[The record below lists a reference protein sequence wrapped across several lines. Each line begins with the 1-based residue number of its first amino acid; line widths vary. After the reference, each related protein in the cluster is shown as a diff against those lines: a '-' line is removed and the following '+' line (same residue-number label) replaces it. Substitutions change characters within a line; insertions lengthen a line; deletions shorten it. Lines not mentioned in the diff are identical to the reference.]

1 MKRFLILILL
11 LLFPINAFAYS
22 NKLII
27 PGKVVGIEV
36 KARGVYIVDFY
47 KVDGEYSAKKAG
59 FKVGDFITKINNK
72 SISSIDELN
81 SIITKP
87 DTYHV
92 SIIRGDKK
100 IDKELVVTKVNNSL
114 STGLYVKDKIN
125 GIGTL
130 SYIDPETK
138 IFASLGHEILE
149 SSSAD
154 KFMMDEGNIY
164 DANISSINKSN
175 NTEIGEIHASI
186 TNKELGEINKNEING
201 IYGKYT
207 EEIGNENNLIE
218 VESHNNISLG
228 EAAIRLDLGNSSK
241 DYSINIISLD
251 ENDIVKNIF
260 FEITDE
266 RLIDKAGGVVQGM
279 SGSPIIQNNKVIGVV
294 NYVVV
299 DDVKNGYGIFI
310 EKMLEEG
317 DKLLLP

>member
-1 MKRFLILILL
+1 MKRFLILIL

-47 KVDGEYSAKKAG
+47 KDDVEYSAKKAG

-279 SGSPIIQNNKVIGVV
+279 SGSPIIQNNKGNGVI
-294 NYVVV
+294 NYDVV

>member
-1 MKRFLILILL
+1 MKKFLILILL

-47 KVDGEYSAKKAG
+47 KVDGEYPAKKAG
-59 FKVGDFITKINNK
+59 FKVGDFITKINSK
-72 SISSIDELN
+72 SVSNIDELN